1 MLSSRSKALINKIWL
16 GFAALLLVAGF
27 TARAHAEG
35 RKRVVILPFDGDDK
49 AEKFHGSLVKLLKK
63 SYTVVSTS
71 KWETTA
77 EGLSAEKVNDG
88 NVKKVAKK
96 MKVDGVIEGTVS
108 KRRDEYIIKLK
119 LRAGTSGKVIAKV
132 DTKAEGTKFEGQ
144 SARDIKD
151 ELIEAIENLESRD
164 GGDDEEEAKPAKK
177 PKKGE
182 DKEEEEAKPAKKP
195 KKGEDKE
202 EEEEAK
208 PAKKPKK
215 GEDEEEAKP
224 AKKPKK
230 GEDKEDKEEEE
241 AKPKFGGNKKLE
253 KGNDAGG
260 EEALKT
266 KKDPEEDDNPNP
278 KPKKGKVAAK
288 DPDGD
293 EPDEIVEK
301 AEPGV
306 KMTGADALTPANRAI
321 DAVVGISLNARRL
334 SWKADGDLGP
344 STGPG
349 LGKPPN
355 YNGVPAPGAL
365 LDITAYPLAFGH
377 KKKGVL
383 TGIGISAMYDR
394 ALLISSKLGDG
405 TKLKTQANRYQFG
418 GVFRYPLGTK
428 PEAIV
433 VGGRLSYG
441 RQSFQIQMG
450 SDLPNVNYTA
460 IEPGVFVKLPV
471 GKLTFNADFG
481 YQLISKAGQMTK
493 GDMTGYGKGKVS
505 GIDFAVSGDY
515 SLTKALFARAGLKI
529 ERIGY
534 KFDGSAGTLAT
545 GRDNDETQDVKGA
558 TDMYIG
564 AAFTVGYLY

>member
-1 MLSSRSKALINKIWL
+1 MLSSRSKASINRIWL

-27 TARAHAEG
+27 AARAHAE
-35 RKRVVILPFDGDDK
+35 RKRVVILPFDGDEK
-49 AEKFHGSLVKLLKK
+49 AEKFHGALVKLIKK
-63 SYTVVSTS
+63 NHTVVSTS

-96 MKVDGVIEGTVS
+96 MKVDGVIEGTIS

-119 LRAGTSGKVIAKV
+119 LRAGTSGKILSTVN
-132 DTKAEGTKFEGQ
+132 TKAEGTKLDGQ
-144 SARDIKD
+144 AARDIKD
-151 ELIEAIENLESRD
+151 ELIDAIDNLESVR
-164 GGDDEEEAKPAKK
+164 GGGGEEEEETKPAKK

-182 DKEEEEAKPAKKP
+182 DEEEAKPTKKP
-195 KKGEDKE
+195 KKGED
-202 EEEEAK
+202 EEAK

-215 GEDEEEAKP
+215 GEDEEEKP
-224 AKKPKK
+224 S
-230 GEDKEDKEEEE
+230 
-241 AKPKFGGNKKLE
+241 KFGGTKKLE

-260 EEALKT
+260 EETALKP
-266 KKDPEEDDNPNP
+266 KKDPEEEENPNP
-278 KPKKGKVAAK
+278 KPKKGKKVAAK
-288 DPDGD
+288 DSDGEVVD
-293 EPDEIVEK
+293 SV
-301 AEPGV
+301 EPGV
-306 KMTGADALTPANRAI
+306 KLTGPDAVTPANRAI
-321 DAVVGISLNARRL
+321 DAVFGISLNARRL

-383 TGIGISAMYDR
+383 TGIGLSAMYDQ
-394 ALLISSKLGDG
+394 ALLISSKTGDG
-405 TKLKTQANRYQFG
+405 TKLKTQANRFQLG
-418 GVFRYPLGTK
+418 GVFRYPLGSK
-428 PEAIV
+428 PDAIV
-433 VGGRLSYG
+433 VGGRLAFG
-441 RQSFQIQMG
+441 KQSFQIQMG

-460 IEPGVFVKLPV
+460 IEPGAFVKLPV
-471 GKLTFNADFG
+471 GKLTFNADLG
-481 YQLISKAGQMTK
+481 YQLISKTGQMTK

-515 SLTKALFARAGLKI
+515 SLSKALFARAGLKI

>member
-1 MLSSRSKALINKIWL
+1 MLNSRSKASTNKVWL

-27 TARAHAEG
+27 ATRAHAD
-35 RKRVVILPFDGDDK
+35 RKRVVILPFDGDEK
-49 AEKFHGSLVKLLKK
+49 AEKFHGALVKLIKK
-63 SYTVVSTS
+63 THTVVSTS

-88 NVKKVAKK
+88 NIKKVAKK
-96 MKVDGVIEGTVS
+96 MKVDGVIEGTIS

-119 LRAGTSGKVIAKV
+119 LRSGTSGKVIAKV
-132 DTKAEGTKFEGQ
+132 DTKAEGTKLDGQ
-144 SARDIKD
+144 ASRDIKD
-151 ELIEAIENLESRD
+151 ELVDAVDNLESVR
-164 GGDDEEEAKPAKK
+164 GGGGEEEEDAKPAKK

-182 DKEEEEAKPAKKP
+182 D
-195 KKGEDKE
+195 
-202 EEEEAK
+202 EEEAK

-230 GEDKEDKEEEE
+230 GEDEEAKPAKKPKKGEDEEE
-241 AKPKFGGNKKLE
+241 AKPSKFGGNKKLE

-260 EEALKT
+260 EETALKS
-266 KKDPEEDDNPNP
+266 KKDPEEEENPNP
-278 KPKKGKVAAK
+278 KPKKGGKKVAAK
-288 DPDGD
+288 DPDG
-293 EPDEIVEK
+293 EEIGEV

-306 KMTGADALTPANRAI
+306 KLTGPEALTPANRAI
-321 DAVVGISLNARRL
+321 DAVIGLSLNARRL

-355 YNGVPAPGAL
+355 YNGVPAPGAV

-383 TGIGISAMYDR
+383 TGLGVQAMYDQ

-405 TKLKTQANRYQFG
+405 TKLKTQANRLLIG
-418 GVFRYPLGTK
+418 GVFRCPLGSK
-428 PEAIV
+428 AEAPV
-433 VGGRLSYG
+433 VGGRLAFMK
-441 RQSFQIQMG
+441 QSFQIQMG
-450 SDLPNVNYTA
+450 SDLPNVNYSA
-460 IEPGVFVKLPV
+460 IQPGVFFKLPV
-471 GKLTFNADFG
+471 GKLVFNADLG
-481 YQLISKAGQMTK
+481 YQLISNTGQMTK
-493 GDMTGYGKGKVS
+493 GNMTGYGKASVS
-505 GIDFAVSGDY
+505 GIDFKVSGDY
-515 SLTKALFARAGLKI
+515 ALTKAIFARGGLQI

-534 KFDGSAGTLAT
+534 KFNGSADTLAT
-545 GRDNDETQDVKGA
+545 LRDNDPEQDVKGA

-564 AAFTVGYLY
+564 AAFAIGYLY